1 MNEQFATV
9 VSQGEAVAAPHL
21 THLFTMRARLGD
33 RLDGG
38 DGPIGRRV
46 FNAAAGGEFA
56 GARLRGAVMPGSADW
71 MLIRK
76 DGSMVIDARAI
87 LKTDDGAT
95 IHMIYAGRAIFPAD
109 VLADVRDPARRHL
122 IDPAR
127 YYMRT
132 TPLFET
138 GAQAY
143 AWLNDIVCVATG
155 RLTEQGL
162 DYEVFQ
168 AG

>member
-1 MNEQFATV
+1 MSEQFGAAA
-9 VSQGEAVAAPHL
+9 SKGETRAGPGL
-21 THLFTMRARLGD
+21 THLFTMRAGLGA

-38 DGPIGRRV
+38 DGPPGRRV
-46 FNAAAGGEFA
+46 FNAATGGDFA

-87 LKTDDGAT
+87 LQTDDGAT
-95 IHMIYAGRAIFPAD
+95 IHMTYAGRAIFAAD
-109 VLADVRDPARRHL
+109 MLADVRDPARRHL

-138 GAQAY
+138 GAEAY

-155 RLTEQGL
+155 QLTEPGL

-168 AG
+168 VG

>member
-1 MNEQFATV
+1 MDHSMSSNQAGTV
-9 VSQGEAVAAPHL
+9 ARPYL
-21 THLFTMRARLGD
+21 THLFTMQARLGA

-38 DGPIGRRV
+38 DGPLGRRV
-46 FNAAAGGEFA
+46 FNAANGGEFA
-56 GARLRGAVMPGSADW
+56 GARLRGALMPGSADW

-76 DGSMVIDARAI
+76 DNSMVIDARAI
-87 LKTDDGAT
+87 LQTDDGAI
-95 IHMIYAGRAIFPAD
+95 IHMTYAGRAIFPTD
-109 VLADVRDPARRHL
+109 LLAEVRDPARRHL

-132 TPLFET
+132 APLFET

-168 AG
+168 VG

>member
-1 MNEQFATV
+1 MNKSIPAHETATMA
-9 VSQGEAVAAPHL
+9 GPAL
-21 THLFTMRARLGD
+21 THLFTMRAILGA

-38 DGPIGRRV
+38 DGPSGRRV
-46 FNAAAGGEFA
+46 FNAASGGEFA
-56 GARLRGAVMPGSADW
+56 GARLRGVVLPGSADW

-76 DGSMVIDARAI
+76 DGSMLIDARVI
-87 LKTDDGAT
+87 LRTDDGAT
-95 IHMIYAGRAIFPAD
+95 IHMIYGGRAVFPAD
-109 VLADVRDPARRHL
+109 LLADVRDPARRHL
-122 IDPAR
+122 VDPAR

-138 GAQAY
+138 GAETH

-162 DYEVFQ
+162 DYDVFQ
-168 AG
+168 VG

>member
-1 MNEQFATV
+1 MNHSMPSNPAETAT
-9 VSQGEAVAAPHL
+9 APHL
-21 THLFTMRARLGD
+21 THLFTMRAGLGA

-38 DGPIGRRV
+38 DGPLGRRV
-46 FNAAAGGEFA
+46 FSAASGGEFA

-87 LKTDDGAT
+87 LQTDDGAT
-95 IHMIYAGRAIFPAD
+95 IHMTYAGRAIFPTD
-109 VLADVRDPARRHL
+109 LLAEVRDPARRHL

-127 YYMRT
+127 YYIRT
-132 TPLFET
+132 TPSFET

-168 AG
+168 VG

>member
-1 MNEQFATV
+1 M
-9 VSQGEAVAAPHL
+9 
-21 THLFTMRARLGD
+21 LGA

-38 DGPIGRRV
+38 DSPLGRRV
-46 FNAAAGGEFA
+46 FNAATGGEFD
-56 GARLRGAVMPGSADW
+56 GARLRGAVAPGSADW

-87 LKTDDGAT
+87 LQTDDGAT
-95 IHMIYAGRAIFPAD
+95 IHMTYGGRAIFPAE

-122 IDPAR
+122 INPAR
-127 YYMRT
+127 YYFRT

-143 AWLNDIVCVATG
+143 AWLNDVVCIGTG

-162 DYEVFQ
+162 TYEVFRV
-168 AG
+168 G

>member
-1 MNEQFATV
+1 MTEQSGAV
-9 VSQGEAVAAPHL
+9 ASKAEAVAGPRL
-21 THLFTMRARLGD
+21 THLLTMRARLGA

-46 FNAAAGGEFA
+46 FNAANGGEFA

-76 DGSMVIDARAI
+76 DNSMVIDARAI
-87 LKTDDGAT
+87 LETDDGAT
-95 IHMIYAGRAIFPAD
+95 IHMTYAGRIIFAAD
-109 VLADVRDPARRHL
+109 VLADARDPARRHL
-122 IDPAR
+122 IDPSR

-132 TPLFET
+132 TPSFET

-168 AG
+168 VG